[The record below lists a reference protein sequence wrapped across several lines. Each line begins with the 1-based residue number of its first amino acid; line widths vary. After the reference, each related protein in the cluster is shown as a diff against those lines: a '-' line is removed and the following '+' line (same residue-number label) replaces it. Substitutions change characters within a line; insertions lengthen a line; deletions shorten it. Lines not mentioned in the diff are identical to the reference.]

1 LWCDSLHPPTG
12 TVMAAIVCL
21 HSAMAHLFVMTIMIH
36 TVVAD
41 VISTDV
47 ADMAH
52 IVYGT
57 RTL

>member
-1 LWCDSLHPPTG
+1 
-12 TVMAAIVCL
+12 
-21 HSAMAHLFVMTIMIH
+21 MAHLFVMTIMIH

-52 IVYGT
+52 IVYDT

>member
-1 LWCDSLHPPTG
+1 
-12 TVMAAIVCL
+12 MAAIVCL